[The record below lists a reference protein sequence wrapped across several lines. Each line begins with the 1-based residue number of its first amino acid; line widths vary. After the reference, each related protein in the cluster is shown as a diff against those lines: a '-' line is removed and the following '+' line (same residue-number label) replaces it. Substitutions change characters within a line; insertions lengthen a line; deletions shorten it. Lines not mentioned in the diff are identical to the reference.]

1 METKEY
7 DRVQAVFSGTNY
19 GTTITASGNSIL
31 SDEPIE
37 IGGLNSGFNPFELVI
52 AGLASCTIA
61 TIKMYLDRK
70 GWTVD
75 SIEVNVEL
83 ETSDQNDPSII
94 RLITIKS
101 DLSLDQLKRVLAVAN
116 ACPVHKLLS
125 KGISISSKLV

>member
-37 IGGLNSGFNPFELVI
+37 IGGLNSGLNPFELVI

-83 ETSDQNDPSII
+83 ETSEESDPSII
-94 RLITIKS
+94 RFITIKS
-101 DLSLDQLKRVLAVAN
+101 DLSLDQLRRVLAVAN